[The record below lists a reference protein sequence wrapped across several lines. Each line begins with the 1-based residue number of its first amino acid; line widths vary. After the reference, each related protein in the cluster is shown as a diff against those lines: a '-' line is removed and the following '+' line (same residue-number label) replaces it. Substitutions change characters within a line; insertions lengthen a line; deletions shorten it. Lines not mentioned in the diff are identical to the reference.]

1 MKADRFLGEVSRI
14 LVDVCGRDVAF
25 SETPLTDEQLRAVR
39 ERVDTLVTL
48 NLSKKEQE

>member
-25 SETPLTDEQLRAVR
+25 SETPLTEEQLRAVR
-39 ERVDTLVTL
+39 EMVEKLVEDSL
-48 NLSKKEQE
+48 NKPS